1 MTILGQNN
9 SHLTTL
15 QTGDSLVIV
24 VGFDASLN
32 VSILDLFCIEM
43 KEEQSHL

>member
-9 SHLTTL
+9 SHMTTL

-24 VGFDASLN
+24 VGLNASLN
-32 VSILDLFCIEM
+32 VLILDLFCIEM
-43 KEEQSHL
+43 KEDQSHL